1 MNPSLGT
8 LLLVSAS
15 GAGGIAGLTLAAYLR
30 RHRGKAGVDWFI
42 AALAVQALWCGAY
55 AVSLLIYDPF
65 LRRLLEVV
73 SLTAMTALGVVFLG
87 FALTYTGRS
96 HLVEAWWYRSLY
108 GVPLLTAAIGL
119 TNSRHH
125 LLWSGFEVDPVL
137 GAATVSYDIEAW
149 GAISIVAAV
158 LTVGVAVI
166 LLVDTVLSYGPLY
179 RREAAAVAVSTLP
192 PAAALLAWAFD
203 ISPVPQLNLAPSM
216 FVLHAAFD
224 AYAFVGRG
232 MFETNPTTQRAA
244 ERTAT
249 DDLQTPVLVLD
260 VDDRLVRFNTASAE
274 TFGFD
279 DSTLGTGVEEALQL
293 PLETLAGDGA
303 VTLPAVPDRQYVASV
318 SPLTDP
324 RGVQV
329 GNTIVLQDITR
340 ARRREQ
346 RLAVL
351 NRVLRH
357 NLRNEMTV
365 VDGFAERIA
374 ASTDDEHIEEWASTI
389 GDAGS
394 NLLSMGETVR
404 DFERAGGD
412 DPDTRPVSVEG
423 FFEGLLADARD
434 AYPAATVEF
443 DGEFLAETTLVTD
456 PDVLRVVLW
465 NLIENAIEHN
475 PSDDPVVRIRTDIV
489 EGRLRI
495 TVADDGPGIPEMEL
509 TPIRTGSE
517 SDLEHASGIGLWVV
531 RWGVEALG
539 GRLAFEVDDSGS
551 RVTVTFD
558 AINTA

>member
-8 LLLVSAS
+8 LLLVGAS

-30 RHRGKAGVDWFI
+30 RHRGKAGVEWFI
-42 AALAVQALWCGAY
+42 TALAVQALWCGAY
-55 AVSLLIYDPF
+55 AVSLLVYDPF

-108 GVPLLTAAIGL
+108 AIPLLTAATGL
-119 TNSRHH
+119 TNDRHH
-125 LLWSGFEVDPVL
+125 LLWSGFEIDPVL
-137 GAATVSYDIEAW
+137 GGATVSYDIEAW

-192 PAAALLAWAFD
+192 PAAALLVWAFD
-203 ISPVPQLNLAPSM
+203 IGPLPQLNLAPSM

-244 ERTAT
+244 ERNAT

-260 VDDRLVRFNTASAE
+260 VDNRLVRFNTATGE
-274 TFGFD
+274 TFEFD
-279 DSTLGTGVEEALQL
+279 DSTLGTDIADLLQV
-293 PLETLAGDGA
+293 PLETMAADEA
-303 VTLPAVPDRQYVASV
+303 VTLPAVPERQYAASV

-324 RGVQV
+324 RGVEV
-329 GNTIVLQDITR
+329 GKTIVLQDITR

-374 ASTDDEHIEEWASTI
+374 ANTDDERIEEWAKTV

-394 NLLSMGETVR
+394 DLLSMGETVR

-412 DPDTRPVSVEG
+412 DPDPRAIQVKE
-423 FFEGLLADARD
+423 FFEELLADARD
-434 AYPAATVEF
+434 EYPAATVEV
-443 DGEFLAETTLVTD
+443 DGELLVETTLLTD

-475 PSDDPVVRIRTDIV
+475 PGEDPSVRIGIDIV

-495 TVADDGPGIPEMEL
+495 TIADDGPGIPEMEL
-509 TPIRTGSE
+509 APIRTGSE

-539 GRLAFEVDDSGS
+539 GSLAFEVDDSGS

-558 AINTA
+558 AVETA